1 MARLGDIGKIITG
14 NTPKTSESDN
24 YSSNDI
30 AFIKPSDIPENEIA
44 VLSDAEFYIS
54 ESAREKARILPSG
67 SILITCIGIIGKVA
81 ITDIEC
87 AFNQQIN
94 AIIPYMDKCNP
105 QYVAYSIQYLKPQ
118 LQTIANAA
126 VVPILNKSQFSDIE
140 IPLPPLGEQCR
151 IAAVLDKVSGLI
163 AKRRAQLAKL
173 DELVKVRFVEMFG
186 DPVSN
191 PKGWN
196 NGTIRDVVSE
206 VKYGTSRPAVD
217 GGTYKYLRMGNISFD
232 GHLDLSDLKYI
243 DIPDSELEKCMVR
256 KGDVLFNR
264 TNSKELVGKTC
275 VFDLDEP
282 MVIAGYIIRVR
293 VNKKVLPIYLSAVL
307 NSQYG
312 KQILADMC
320 KAIVGQA
327 NINAQELQDIAI
339 LIPPIELQEKFS
351 NSVETVKKSKLT
363 IQQSLDKLEVLK
375 KALMQQYFG

>member
-1 MARLGDIGKIITG
+1 MKRGLCEICNPKQWKTISSDMLKSEGYPVYGANGVIGYF
-14 NTPKTSESDN
+14 SEYN
-24 YSSNDI
+24 H
-30 AFIKPSDIPENEIA
+30 K
-44 VLSDAEFYIS
+44 
-54 ESAREKARILPSG
+54 KATL
-67 SILITCIGIIGKVA
+67 LITCRGATCGALNICEPFSYVNGNAMALDDLSPEVDLKYLYYYLLTRGLSDTITGSAQPQIVRQSLQKV
-81 ITDIEC
+81 EV
-87 AFNQQIN
+87 F
-94 AIIPYMDKCNP
+94 Y
-105 QYVAYSIQYLKPQ
+105 PQ
-118 LQTIANAA
+118 L
-126 VVPILNKSQFSDIE
+126 D
-140 IPLPPLGEQCR
+140 EQRR
-151 IAAVLDKVSGLI
+151 IAAVLDKVSDLI
-163 AKRRAQLAKL
+163 AKRREQLDKL
-173 DELVKVRFVEMFG
+173 DELVKARFVEMFG

-217 GGTYKYLRMGNISFD
+217 GGTYKYLRMGNITFD